1 MMNKIAI
8 IDLGSNTFQL
18 LILEH
23 NQQDFRVLY
32 EGSQPAQI
40 GKGGISDG
48 RITPDALDRA
58 IAVLQRFRKITDQ
71 HGVLPQHI
79 KAIATSA
86 IRNARNQA
94 EVVQQIYQDTQIEV
108 SVIQGDQEAQ
118 LIYDGVK
125 LGMDMGRGVSM
136 IMDIGGGSVEFILC
150 NQHRIFWKQSF
161 EIGGQRLMDKFMTN
175 DPISPASVSRLYSY
189 LAEALLPLTNAVHQ
203 YEPTTL
209 IGSAGSFETLM
220 DMYFMHTHGQLP
232 PPEQVAFD
240 IPITEFYRSF
250 QLLMTLN
257 KPERMAIPGM
267 KAYRV
272 EMIVVGACLIDFV
285 LKTYQIK
292 ALQVSNYSLKEGV
305 LSQLLVE
312 SQKSFQQNG

>member
-18 LILEH
+18 LVLEH
-23 NQQDFRVLY
+23 NQHDFKVLH
-32 EGSQPAQI
+32 EVSKPAQI

-48 RITPDALDRA
+48 YITPEAIERA
-58 IAVLQRFRKITDQ
+58 VTVLQGFRKITDQ
-71 HGVLPQHI
+71 HGVPPQHI

-86 IRNARNQA
+86 IRNARNQE
-94 EVVQQIYQDTQIEV
+94 EVVQRIEEATQIKLT
-108 SVIQGDQEAQ
+108 VIQGDEEAQ
-118 LIYDGVK
+118 LIYEGVK
-125 LGMDMGRGVSM
+125 LGLEIERGVSM

-161 EIGGQRLMDKFMTN
+161 EIGGQRLMDKFMSS

-209 IGSAGSFETLM
+209 IGSAGSFETLV
-220 DMYFMHTHGQLP
+220 DMYFMHTHGHLP
-232 PPEQVAFD
+232 PPEQVAFEL
-240 IPITEFYRSF
+240 PISEFYRSF
-250 QLLMTLN
+250 QLLMTNN
-257 KPERMAIPGM
+257 KEERMAIPGM
-267 KAYRV
+267 KDYRV

-292 ALQVSNYSLKEGV
+292 ALSVSNYSLKEGV
-305 LSQLLVE
+305 LSQLLAG
-312 SQKSFQQNG
+312 S

>member
-18 LILEH
+18 LVLEH
-23 NQQDFRVLY
+23 NQHDFKVLH
-32 EGSQPAQI
+32 EVSKPAQI
-40 GKGGISDG
+40 AKGGISDG
-48 RITPDALDRA
+48 RITPEAIERA
-58 IAVLQRFRKITDQ
+58 VTVLQGFRKITDQ

-86 IRNARNQA
+86 IRNARNQQ
-94 EVVQQIYQDTQIEV
+94 EVAQRIEEATQIKLT
-108 SVIQGDQEAQ
+108 VIQGDEEAQ
-118 LIYDGVK
+118 LIYEGVK
-125 LGMDMGRGVSM
+125 LGMKMERGVSM

-161 EIGGQRLMDKFMTN
+161 EIGGQRLMDKFMSS

-203 YEPTTL
+203 YEPSTL
-209 IGSAGSFETLM
+209 IGSAGSFETLV
-220 DMYFMHTHGQLP
+220 DMYFMHTHGHLP
-232 PPEQVAFD
+232 PPEQVAFEV
-240 IPITEFYRSF
+240 PITEFYRSF
-250 QLLMTLN
+250 QLLMTYN
-257 KPERMAIPGM
+257 KEERMAIAGM
-267 KAYRV
+267 KDYRV

-292 ALQVSNYSLKEGV
+292 ALSVSNYSLKEGV
-305 LSQLLVE
+305 LSQLLAG
-312 SQKSFQQNG
+312 S